1 MQLKSIV
8 LSNGSFDTKS
18 AKTAH
23 GLIRGSVRY
32 DILAVIDPVFFGQ
45 DAGTVLDGRERG
57 IPIFKTVK
65 DFIAAGGKAE
75 NCVVGVAPKGGQ
87 LPKSMEEDVVAAME
101 NGMDVVSGLHSFLND
116 NERLA
121 ALAKEKGVTIH
132 DIRQPRERKYLKF
145 WTGDVYKVK
154 AAKIAVMGTD
164 CGLGK
169 RTTSKFIVE
178 AIRKEGMT
186 SEMIYTGQT
195 GWMQGWKYGFILDS
209 TYNDY
214 VSGELENALVT
225 CDNEVNPDLM
235 VIEGQAALRNIS
247 GPCGSE
253 FLLSGDVD
261 GVILQHAPARV
272 HYDGFEYLDAKIPPI
287 TEDIALIKMYG
298 KEVIGVTLNT
308 RGLTIDQALRH
319 KEEYEQKLG
328 IPVALPV
335 ERGVDDILG
344 PIRELIKRKNA
355 NKGN

>member
-57 IPIFKTVK
+57 IPIYKTVK

-87 LPKSMEEDVVAAME
+87 LPKPMEEDVVTAIE

-121 ALAKEKGVTIH
+121 TLAKEKGVTIH

-145 WTGDVYKVK
+145 WTGDIYKVK
-154 AAKIAVMGTD
+154 SAKIAVMGTD

-169 RTTSKFIVE
+169 THHFQVHS
-178 AIRKEGMT
+178 GGD
-186 SEMIYTGQT
+186 S
-195 GWMQGWKYGFILDS
+195 QGGHDVR
-209 TYNDY
+209 D
-214 VSGELENALVT
+214 
-225 CDNEVNPDLM
+225 DLHR
-235 VIEGQAALRNIS
+235 ADR
-247 GPCGSE
+247 
-253 FLLSGDVD
+253 
-261 GVILQHAPARV
+261 
-272 HYDGFEYLDAKIPPI
+272 LDAR
-287 TEDIALIKMYG
+287 L
-298 KEVIGVTLNT
+298 EVRIYP
-308 RGLTIDQALRH
+308 GLYLQRLCV
-319 KEEYEQKLG
+319 G
-328 IPVALPV
+328 
-335 ERGVDDILG
+335 
-344 PIRELIKRKNA
+344 
-355 NKGN
+355 